1 VRVSAKVDYGLR
13 AAMELAAR
21 QGDSAHPLARAQ
33 DIAEAQSIPLKFLET
48 ILQQLRQAR
57 LVESARGPHGGHRL
71 ARPADEIRLADVV
84 RALDGPLAGVN
95 GAPPEDLPDGPMRD
109 VWIAVRASL
118 RRVLES
124 VTLADVAGAELPED
138 VAALTADPDAWLRR
152 P

>member
-21 QGDSAHPLARAQ
+21 QGDPAHPLARAQ

-71 ARPADEIRLADVV
+71 ARPAEEIRLADVV

-138 VAALTADPDAWLRR
+138 VAELTADPDAWLRR